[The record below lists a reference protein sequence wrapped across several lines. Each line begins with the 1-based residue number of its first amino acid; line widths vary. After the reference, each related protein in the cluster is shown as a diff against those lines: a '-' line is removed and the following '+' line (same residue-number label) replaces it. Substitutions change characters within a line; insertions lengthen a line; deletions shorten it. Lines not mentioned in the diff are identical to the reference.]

1 MQDVET
7 LLAIEAI
14 KRLKAAYFR
23 CMDEREWDELATL
36 FTDDAIFDVRGALE
50 MPRPDEEYDEAPIT
64 GAGAIVDYVRSG
76 LTPLI
81 SVHYGH
87 MAEIDILDPVAA
99 RGTWPMHDMLIAPPG
114 GPFRVF
120 RGWGHYRE
128 TYRKTGGRWQIAT
141 LRLRRLYVETE

>member
-87 MAEIDILDPVAA
+87 MAEIDILDPAAA
-99 RGTWPMHDMLIAPPG
+99 RGIWPMHDMLIAPPG
-114 GPFRVF
+114 APFRVF